1 MVDCKALNV
10 VQLIHE
16 PPGWQTGARDFEF
29 SRSTMEANWAL
40 GRAAVEAAMK
50 DGHLLA
56 QSIAEGRSESFAVP
70 AAQLRP
76 QAVDLTC
83 TSPPLEQ
90 RNSPETH
97 NHNRH

>member
-1 MVDCKALNV
+1 MLARLPGGARDLPEVKAVERMVDCKALNV

-56 QSIAEGRSESFAVP
+56 QSIAEGRSESFEIGRASCRERVG
-70 AAQLRP
+70 QY
-76 QAVDLTC
+76 V
-83 TSPPLEQ
+83 
-90 RNSPETH
+90 
-97 NHNRH
+97 